1 MENNLQRM
9 DAFLKDA
16 TYCRKAIGFC
26 REAIKR
32 LEEQPMRL
40 LVSNGLDNNIVLNGA
55 EIGLSRESQA
65 AIVMV
70 AKGALEAREIELCR
84 QMDGLMGN
92 YGHDI
97 DFEPVLPALT
107 PKRLRRHSSGPINP
121 DDVDF

>member
-40 LVSNGLDNNIVLNGA
+40 LISNGLDNNIVLNGA

-84 QMDGLMGN
+84 QMDELMGN
-92 YGHDI
+92 YGRTT
-97 DFEPVLPALT
+97 DFEAVPSALT
-107 PKRLRRHSSGPINP
+107 LRQRRRQSFGAVSP
-121 DDVDF
+121 DDVEW

>member
-40 LVSNGLDNNIVLNGA
+40 LISNGLDNNIVLNGA

-65 AIVMV
+65 AIV
-70 AKGALEAREIELCR
+70 RE
-84 QMDGLMGN
+84 
-92 YGHDI
+92 
-97 DFEPVLPALT
+97 P
-107 PKRLRRHSSGPINP
+107 
-121 DDVDF
+121 

>member
-16 TYCRKAIGFC
+16 ADCRKAIGFC
-26 REAIKR
+26 QEAIKR
-32 LEEQPMRL
+32 LEKQPMRL
-40 LVSNGLDNNIVLNGA
+40 LISNGLDNNIVLNGA

-84 QMDGLMGN
+84 QMDELMGN
-92 YGHDI
+92 YGRTT
-97 DFEPVLPALT
+97 DFEAVPPALT
-107 PKRLRRHSSGPINP
+107 PRQRRRQSFGAVSP
-121 DDVDF
+121 DDVEW